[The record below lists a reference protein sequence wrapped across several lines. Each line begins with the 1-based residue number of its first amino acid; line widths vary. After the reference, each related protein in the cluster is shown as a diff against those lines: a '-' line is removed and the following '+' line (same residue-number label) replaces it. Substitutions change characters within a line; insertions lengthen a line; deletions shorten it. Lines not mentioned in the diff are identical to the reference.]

1 MNRKPLDQ
9 HIVDEPSGFQFF
21 QAVRLLEK
29 IYPELKAVGKDALP
43 HEEIVRFRSRV
54 TLDFPASE
62 IHEFRPRNDE
72 TDVGA
77 PYEMLVNFMGL
88 VGVSGVLP
96 RAYSDLVLDRIRY
109 RDTALWSFLDI
120 FTHRSVSLFYKAWAK
135 YRFPIGYERGND
147 DFTSSLMDL
156 VGLGTGDLRG
166 HMSLANGDESLLPYA
181 GLITQK
187 PHSVN
192 AVENVLSDYF
202 STTARVDQ
210 FFGQWLKLSEQDTVS
225 LGKRN
230 HVLGRTAIA
239 GSSIWDHQ
247 SKFRLRLGPLTLE
260 QFQAFLP
267 NGSAHSA
274 LGSILRFMVGLEF
287 DFDVQLILMRTQVP
301 ASILT
306 TRAKR
311 RPMLGWTSFLK
322 TTPVQED
329 DEQLVLSLN
338 A

>member
-1 MNRKPLDQ
+1 MNEQPLDQ
-9 HIVDEPSGFQFF
+9 HLTDEPYGYQFF

-29 IYPELKAVGKDALP
+29 IFPDLKSVGKDALP

-62 IHEFRPRNDE
+62 IHELRRRNAE
-72 TDVGA
+72 TDVG
-77 PYEMLVNFMGL
+77 PPLEMHVNFMGM

-96 RAYSDLVLDRIRY
+96 RAYSDLVLERLRY

-135 YRFPIGYERGND
+135 YRFPIGYELGND
-147 DFTSSLMDL
+147 DFTSSLLDF
-156 VGLGTGDLRG
+156 VGLGTNALRG
-166 HMSLANGDESLLPYA
+166 QMYLEHGEESLLPYA

-192 AVENVLSDYF
+192 AVENILSDYF
-202 STTARVDQ
+202 DTTARIVQ
-210 FFGQWLKLSEQDTVS
+210 FFGQWLELSDNDTVS
-225 LGKRN
+225 LGEQSN
-230 HVLGRTAIA
+230 MLGRTAIA
-239 GSSIWDHQ
+239 GSRVWDYQ
-247 SKFRLRLGPLTLE
+247 SKFRVRLGPLTLQ

-267 NGSAHSA
+267 NGSAHKS
-274 LGSILRFMVGLEF
+274 LGSIVRFLVGLEF
-287 DFDVQLILMRTQVP
+287 DFDVQLVLMQTQVP

-306 TRAKR
+306 TRAMR

-322 TTPVQED
+322 TIPLSED
-329 DEQLVLSLN
+329 DEQLVLSLD

>member
-1 MNRKPLDQ
+1 MNRKPLNQ
-9 HIVDEPSGFQFF
+9 HLADDPSGFQFF

-29 IYPELKAVGKDALP
+29 IHPHLKSVGREALP
-43 HEEIVRFRSRV
+43 HEETVRFRSRV

-72 TDVGA
+72 TDVG
-77 PYEMLVNFMGL
+77 PPMEMLVNFMGM

-109 RDTALWSFLDI
+109 RDTALWAFLDI

-147 DFTSSLMDL
+147 DFTSSLLDFI
-156 VGLGTGDLRG
+156 GLGTEALRG
-166 HMSLANGDESLLPYA
+166 HMSLAAGDESLLPYA

-202 STTARVDQ
+202 NTTARVDQ
-210 FFGQWLKLSEQDTVS
+210 FFGQWLELSEQDTVS
-225 LGKRN
+225 LGVRN
-230 HVLGRTAIA
+230 HSLGRTAIA
-239 GSSIWDHQ
+239 GTSVWDHQ

-260 QFQAFLP
+260 QYQAFLP
-267 NGSAHSA
+267 NGSAHAA

-301 ASILT
+301 ACILT

-322 TTPVQED
+322 TTPVQQD
-329 DEQLVLSLN
+329 DEQLVLGLN

>member
-1 MNRKPLDQ
+1 VKQKPLDQ

-29 IYPELKAVGKDALP
+29 IYPNLKPVGREALP

-62 IHEFRPRNDE
+62 IHELRPRNDE
-72 TDVGA
+72 TDVG
-77 PYEMLVNFMGL
+77 PPFEMLVNFMGM

-96 RAYSDLVLDRIRY
+96 RTYSDLVLERIRY
-109 RDTALWSFLDI
+109 RDTALWAFLDI

-135 YRFPIGYERGND
+135 YRFPIGYEHGND
-147 DFTSSLMDL
+147 DFTSSLLDF
-156 VGLGTGDLRG
+156 VGLGTEALRG
-166 HMSLANGDESLLPYA
+166 HMSLASGDESLLPYA

-192 AVENVLSDYF
+192 AIENVLSDYF
-202 STTARVDQ
+202 NTTARVDQ
-210 FFGQWLKLSEQDTVS
+210 FFGQWLKLSDQDIVS
-225 LGKRN
+225 LGRRN
-230 HVLGRTAIA
+230 HSLGRTAIA
-239 GSSIWDHQ
+239 GTSVWDHQ

-267 NGSAHSA
+267 NGSAHQA

-287 DFDVQLILMRTQVP
+287 DFDVQLILMRKQVP

-322 TTPVQED
+322 TTPVEQD